1 MMSLLSNQSFF
12 AGRILVVDDDQR
24 ARDLMVSSL
33 RAAGHDVD
41 PTSNGPETRRL
52 LGRQW
57 YDLIV
62 SNLKLP
68 ELDGPSL
75 YSAGTLRWPTG
86 PPQVLLVSA
95 LADISG
101 DERLPKII
109 KARVQAKPLKVRALR
124 RSIRAMLLGER
135 AP

>member
-1 MMSLLSNQSFF
+1 MSLLSNQSVS
-12 AGRILVVDDDQR
+12 AGRILVVDDDQG

-41 PTSNGPETRRL
+41 PTSNGPEARRL

-62 SNLKLP
+62 SNLKMP

-75 YSAGTLRWPTG
+75 YSAVTFRWPTG
-86 PPQVLLVSA
+86 PPHVLFVSA
-95 LADISG
+95 LADTSG
-101 DERLPKII
+101 YEGFLKVI
-109 KARVQAKPLKVRALR
+109 KAPVLAKPLKVGALR
-124 RSIRAMLLGER
+124 RAVRGMLLGER

>member
-1 MMSLLSNQSFF
+1 MSLLSNQSVS
-12 AGRILVVDDDQR
+12 AGRILVVDDDQG

-41 PTSNGPETRRL
+41 PTSNGPEARRL

-62 SNLKLP
+62 SNLKMP

-75 YSAGTLRWPTG
+75 YTAVTQRWPAQ
-86 PPQVLLVSA
+86 PPPLLF
-95 LADISG
+95 LAGLGGTSDYDG
-101 DERLPKII
+101 F
-109 KARVQAKPLKVRALR
+109 LK
-124 RSIRAMLLGER
+124 
-135 AP
+135 